1 MVQPVGPHKLQLAA
15 AFGLG
20 AALALVAQCVI
31 RNSRFKVSCST
42 SPKEQ
47 PSVGSE
53 AAEKELNA
61 EQLSRIHAFFGEK
74 GFKDI
79 TGAFVVV
86 VGLGGVGSHAA
97 HMLAR
102 SGVGKLRLIDFD
114 NVTLSSLNRHAV
126 ATRADVGT
134 AKVAA
139 MKKHL
144 REIVPQCEVE
154 DVALMFEADSADELL
169 SGRKPCWFSRGWKR
183 RVANGSIV

>member
-15 AFGLG
+15 AFGVG
-20 AALALVAQCVI
+20 AALVLVAQCVI
-31 RNSRFKVSCST
+31 RSSCKSVGRSCRNA
-42 SPKEQ
+42 SPPTKAQ
-47 PSVGSE
+47 LSVGSE
-53 AAEKELNA
+53 AAERELNA

-79 TGAFVVV
+79 ADAFVVV

-154 DVALMFEADSADELL
+154 DVALMFEANSADELL
-169 SGRKPCWFSRGWKR
+169 SGRTPGALAWMEECG
-183 RVANGSIV
+183 